1 MLETPYEKIVR
12 TNCEFYEKNFKEC
25 NIIRDVSQE
34 YVIDIDDANRA
45 GLLMLRLQAEIDEH
59 IEKAR
64 EKIIGQIARENDV
77 SFSLAE
83 WWFDKNMKLV
93 VDLEK
98 EEIRSEFLSVD
109 ERLANIEVETE
120 YDREMEKELIEST
133 LGKVKKGD

>member
-1 MLETPYEKIVR
+1 MLETPYEKIR
-12 TNCEFYEKNFKEC
+12 KSNAEFYEENFKEC
-25 NIIRDVSQE
+25 NIIREVSQE
-34 YVIDIDDANRA
+34 YVIDIDDSNKM
-45 GLLMLRLQAEIDEH
+45 GLFMLRLQAEIDEH

-64 EKIIGQIARENDV
+64 EEIIRQIARENDV
-77 SFSLAE
+77 SFTLAE
-83 WWFDKNMKLV
+83 WWFNKNMKLV

-120 YDREMEKELIEST
+120 YDREMEKELMEST

>member
-12 TNCEFYEKNFKEC
+12 SNSEFCEENFKGC
-25 NIIRDVSQE
+25 NIRDVSQE
-34 YVIDIDDANRA
+34 YVFDIDDSNKM
-45 GLLMLRLQAEIDEH
+45 GLFMLRLQAEIDEH

-64 EKIIGQIARENDV
+64 EEIIRQIARENDV
-77 SFSLAE
+77 SFTLAE
-83 WWFDKNMKLV
+83 WWFNKNMKLV

-109 ERLANIEVETE
+109 EILANIEVETE
-120 YDREMEKELIEST
+120 YDRKMEKELMEST